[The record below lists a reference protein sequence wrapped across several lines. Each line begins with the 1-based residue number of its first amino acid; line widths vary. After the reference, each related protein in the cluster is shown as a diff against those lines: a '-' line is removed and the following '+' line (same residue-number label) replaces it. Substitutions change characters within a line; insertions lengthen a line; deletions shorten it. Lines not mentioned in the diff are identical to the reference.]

1 MTPRAIHGRIGSD
14 AARDVVAPQVSRR
27 VQRAVTRPATPP
39 PCAPLPR
46 EHLGE
51 DLESAS
57 LVIDE
62 SRTVLA
68 RTGDDIV
75 DLVRRD
81 YEPLGKTS
89 AVHRGV
95 MRPGADVPADFTGRV
110 RHFENGKPVFVAWY
124 SEGLLHTPARH
135 PPAYRL
141 FRPDGRVKFEMYY
154 THGLL
159 HDASPKHPAVKGFYA
174 NGAVHYEER
183 YFGGKRNDGRDGSPA
198 IRKWRLDGTLRH
210 ELRYREGKRL
220 D

>member
-1 MTPRAIHGRIGSD
+1 MQTEDEYRRQLRASGMSD
-14 AARDVVAPQVSRR
+14 AAIEGNVAFAKELDSPY
-27 VQRAVTRPATPP
+27 
-39 PCAPLPR
+39 LR
-46 EHLGE
+46 EP
-51 DLESAS
+51 S
-57 LVIDE
+57 
-62 SRTVLA
+62 
-68 RTGDDIV
+68 
-75 DLVRRD
+75 
-81 YEPLGKTS
+81 S
-89 AVHRGV
+89 AVADL
-95 MRPGADVPADFTGRV
+95 ADVPADFTGRV

-124 SEGLLHTPARH
+124 SEGLLHNPARH
-135 PPAYRL
+135 HPAYRL